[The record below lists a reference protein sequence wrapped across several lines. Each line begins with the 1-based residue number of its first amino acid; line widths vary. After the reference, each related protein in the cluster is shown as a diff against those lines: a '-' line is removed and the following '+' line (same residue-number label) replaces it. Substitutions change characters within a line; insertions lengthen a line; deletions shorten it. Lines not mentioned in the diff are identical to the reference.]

1 MSNVIVTSY
10 FLNLLKSFCIR
21 LFELSS
27 SLAPPRSYFICY
39 TTFTMISILPPYL
52 LASYSL
58 QPLAEA
64 HLPAVMAIESVSFGK
79 HHWSVSSFTNELSN
93 QMASYYVLAL
103 SPDTAATAI
112 LPYVIAYAGSWVVL
126 DEGHITT
133 VASHPDFRGL
143 ALGEMMLLQLLGWF
157 RHRQVATATLEVRES
172 NQVAQALYYK
182 YWFETRGFRKRYYQ
196 DNDEAALLMT
206 SPVLSDKPYKTFCN
220 QQQAALL
227 AKWGVASV
235 AGWCSY
241 S

>member
-1 MSNVIVTSY
+1 MTSPHPPS
-10 FLNLLKSFCIR
+10 LLSHY
-21 LFELSS
+21 
-27 SLAPPRSYFICY
+27 AVV
-39 TTFTMISILPPYL
+39 
-52 LASYSL
+52 
-58 QPLAEA
+58 PLAEA
-64 HLPAVMAIESVSFGK
+64 HVPAVMAIESVSFGK
-79 HHWSVSSFTNELSN
+79 HHWSASSFTNELSN

-103 SPDTAATAI
+103 PPNTPATAT
-112 LPYVIAYAGSWVVL
+112 LPHVIAYAGSWVVL

-133 VASHPDFRGL
+133 VASHPSFRGL

-157 RHRQVATATLEVRES
+157 RHRQVAHATLEVRES
-172 NQVAQALYYK
+172 NAVAQALYYK

-206 SPVLSDKPYKTFCN
+206 SPHLSDKPYEAFCS

-241 S
+241 T

>member
-1 MSNVIVTSY
+1 
-10 FLNLLKSFCIR
+10 
-21 LFELSS
+21 
-27 SLAPPRSYFICY
+27 
-39 TTFTMISILPPYL
+39 
-52 LASYSL
+52 
-58 QPLAEA
+58 LAEA

-79 HHWSVSSFTNELSN
+79 HHWSASSFTNELSN

-103 SPDTAATAI
+103 PPNTPATAT
-112 LPYVIAYAGSWVVL
+112 LPHVIAYAGSWVVL

-133 VASHPDFRGL
+133 VASHPSFRGL

-157 RHRQVATATLEVRES
+157 RHRQVAHATLEVRES
-172 NQVAQALYYK
+172 NAVAQALYYK

-206 SPVLSDKPYKTFCN
+206 SPHLSDKPYEAFCS

-227 AKWGVASV
+227 AKWGVTSV
-235 AGWCSY
+235 TGWCSY